1 MVNRYWSDMHS
12 WFHFN
17 DMAKAFGI
25 YSSIDEELFWADVD
39 EDGTKKDVG
48 WEFLNAEARVDSGDE
63 PSEEESAFE
72 IDSEDESEEDDDDD
86 DFSLDE
92 ESSDNLDDEA
102 YSDEDISE
110 EEGDWER
117 EARNA
122 DKKRRFDLEDDNRGS
137 SRKRSDEIMSS
148 LEAEGVGL
156 DDARRTWRYL
166 PLPPRESGAGSQ
178 LSSDDGWADGSDDGW

>member
-1 MVNRYWSDMHS
+1 MAIIMNDKTT
-12 WFHFN
+12 FHTIRAIPMN
-17 DMAKAFGI
+17 QLATVREWLTDIGQTCTHGSTSMIWPKLLESI
-25 YSSIDEELFWADVD
+25 RSIDEELFWADVD

-137 SRKRSDEIMSS
+137 SRKRS
-148 LEAEGVGL
+148 
-156 DDARRTWRYL
+156 RRR
-166 PLPPRESGAGSQ
+166 
-178 LSSDDGWADGSDDGW
+178 